1 MKQENK
7 KPLYKVLNEQRR
19 QGNLELNPYGRKDIL
34 QVNNGE
40 AERWEM
46 PNFCTCYGEEESE
59 RIANTQYTA
68 LCVNNL
74 HHLAKALE
82 ELHKAAMDVGITEW
96 WQKHTETVA
105 KAKEALNRIS

>member
-7 KPLYKVLNEQRR
+7 KPLYKVLNEQRPEIKFDVKAGDKNFMR
-19 QGNLELNPYGRKDIL
+19 LVGYIPNMESPLNFKE
-34 QVNNGE
+34 Q
-40 AERWEM
+40 
-46 PNFCTCYGEEESE
+46 SE
-59 RIANTQYTA
+59 QSEQLRLAGKYTA
-68 LCVNNL
+68 LAVNNL
-74 HHLAKALE
+74 HHLAEALE